1 MSTKRKSEGG
11 GSMSR
16 TEEILS
22 ELAAAPRWRREE
34 LLEQHGRFYGEGFAA
49 VLRRQVEAEI
59 KRKGDGRNE

>member
-1 MSTKRKSEGG
+1 
-11 GSMSR
+11 MSR